1 MRKTSLGL
9 NLVKPRPEAGPR
21 VPGIRFARRLCIV
34 YRALHESS
42 CLERI
47 EHCIHARSFYC
58 HPLFNSQESAG
69 HCQSQRAPSAEATNG
84 AVLFYNHR
92 AKFSVSFAKGRKKT
106 PFTKR
111 QAGKDQGIHTTHDAC
126 PCTPVRRKA
135 PSSLARPNIPVWI
148 IQWNSVCQTPVE
160 FLGLQSVQK

>member
-1 MRKTSLGL
+1 M
-9 NLVKPRPEAGPR
+9 KPRPEAGPR
-21 VPGIRFARRLCIV
+21 APGIRLCLSTV
-34 YRALHESS
+34 YSLSCITRESS

-92 AKFSVSFAKGRKKT
+92 AKFSVSFAKGKK
-106 PFTKR
+106 KKNSLYKKAGR
-111 QAGKDQGIHTTHDAC
+111 QGPRNPHHPRC
-126 PCTPVRRKA
+126 LSMY
-135 PSSLARPNIPVWI
+135 PSQKESPKLTCHAEY
-148 IQWNSVCQTPVE
+148 SGLDYSVE
-160 FLGLQSVQK
+160 FCLPNSC

>member
-1 MRKTSLGL
+1 M
-9 NLVKPRPEAGPR
+9 KPRPEAGPR
-21 VPGIRFARRLCIV
+21 APGIRLCLSTV
-34 YRALHESS
+34 YSLSCITRESS

-92 AKFSVSFAKGRKKT
+92 AKFSVSFAKGKKKKKL
-106 PFTKR
+106 PLQKGR
-111 QAGKDQGIHTTHDAC
+111 QARTKESTPPTMPVHVPQSEGKPQAHLPGRIFRFGLFSGILFA
-126 PCTPVRRKA
+126 KLLL
-135 PSSLARPNIPVWI
+135 S
-148 IQWNSVCQTPVE
+148 
-160 FLGLQSVQK
+160 F

>member
-1 MRKTSLGL
+1 M
-9 NLVKPRPEAGPR
+9 KPRPEAGPR
-21 VPGIRFARRLCIV
+21 APGIRLCLSTV
-34 YRALHESS
+34 YSLSCITRESS

-92 AKFSVSFAKGRKKT
+92 AKFSVSFAKGKKKKP